1 VHGCALVIM
10 PKFDAAEAARIIE
23 AERVTLL
30 SMVPTVG
37 RMLLRELEAR
47 PERFASLRAA
57 LVTGEAFPVEVKR
70 RIHEAL
76 PQMKLYSFLSMT
88 EAGNL
93 TILKTDEQF
102 TRPTSVGRVIPGVE
116 LRLVDAERRAVGE
129 GEVGEIWVRTGE
141 PGRYMIM
148 RCYFNRPEATR
159 EALRD
164 GWFATGDMGRF
175 DADGYLYIV
184 DRKKDMVL
192 SGGYN
197 IYSKEVELVLLEHAA
212 IQDAAVIAVP
222 DEVYGE
228 AVAAFVELRPGMS
241 VSAEELVAWCVK
253 QIASYK
259 KPKHVRFIDA
269 MPRNSIGKVL
279 KQKLRELYADEFA
292 PANSRI
298 DGSHS
303 PRA

>member
-1 VHGCALVIM
+1 
-10 PKFDAAEAARIIE
+10 
-23 AERVTLL
+23 
-30 SMVPTVG
+30 
-37 RMLLRELEAR
+37 
-47 PERFASLRAA
+47 
-57 LVTGEAFPVEVKR
+57 
-70 RIHEAL
+70 
-76 PQMKLYSFLSMT
+76 
-88 EAGNL
+88 
-93 TILKTDEQF
+93 
-102 TRPTSVGRVIPGVE
+102 
-116 LRLVDAERRAVGE
+116 
-129 GEVGEIWVRTGE
+129 
-141 PGRYMIM
+141 
-148 RCYFNRPEATR
+148 
-159 EALRD
+159 
-164 GWFATGDMGRF
+164 
-175 DADGYLYIV
+175 
-184 DRKKDMVL
+184 MVL